1 MDETKFDKFDKK
13 LIDYAMDVPESYSA
27 FQMQNFVINTQVG
40 DFKQLKQYF
49 LEIST
54 REQARMIQDL
64 ACKQNEADIIEKEE
78 RLETDELTKH
88 ERVSL
93 NLELI
98 RAKYDLRINV
108 KKHKQATLELNVLLK
123 SVKDRYGDMDKIQ
136 EYLETNN
143 EEKERHYWI
152 SRMSKQAAIDIVCDG
167 KIGLGNMDAIV
178 GMSEKDQVLTLV
190 AALQFSGKVS
200 DAMKKIEEHVNENY
214 AQLVDNQPGLEHS
227 AIQSVLAEKLLLQG
241 GKVKLPPSESK
252 VEGEP
257 IT

>member
-1 MDETKFDKFDKK
+1 MDEFDQK

-27 FQMQNFVINTQVG
+27 FQMVNFVINTQVG

-49 LEIST
+49 LEIAT

-64 ACKQNEADIIEKEE
+64 ACKQNEADTIEKEE
-78 RLETDELTKH
+78 RLKTDEELTKH
-88 ERVSL
+88 ERASL
-93 NLELI
+93 ELELI
-98 RAKYDLRINV
+98 RSKYDLRINV
-108 KKHKQATLELNVLLK
+108 KKHKQATLELEVLLK
-123 SVKDRYGDMDKIQ
+123 SVKERYGDMDKIQ
-136 EYLETNN
+136 DYLETNN

-152 SRMSKQAAIDIVCDG
+152 SRMSKQAAIDIVTNG
-167 KIGLGNMDAIV
+167 SIGLGNMDAIV

-227 AIQSVLAEKLLLQG
+227 AIQSVLAEKLLLEG